1 MNTKTI
7 IAACAL
13 IAASAGAQAHAKLE
27 SSLPKA
33 NSELAGAPAQI
44 RLRFNEPLEAA
55 FSKIALVDARQAAV
69 ALPAIAID
77 KADPKVMFA
86 APPPL
91 KPGKYEVRWTA
102 MTRDG
107 HKVKGQ
113 YAFSVK

>member
-1 MNTKTI
+1 MKTKYI
-7 IAACAL
+7 IAVCAL
-13 IAASAGAQAHAKLE
+13 TAASAAAQAHAKLE

-33 NSELAGAPAQI
+33 NSELAGAPVEI

-69 ALPAIAID
+69 ILPAIAID
-77 KADPKVMFA
+77 KADPKVMFTA
-86 APPPL
+86 APPL

-102 MTRDG
+102 MTHDG

>member
-1 MNTKTI
+1 MKTKNI

-13 IAASAGAQAHAKLE
+13 IAASAAGQAHAKLE

-33 NSELAGAPAQI
+33 NSELAGAPAEI

-55 FSKIALVDARQAAV
+55 FSKIALIDANQAAIT
-69 ALPAIAID
+69 LPAIAID
-77 KADPKVMFA
+77 KADPAVMFA

-91 KPGKYEVRWTA
+91 KPGRYEVRWTA

-107 HKVKGQ
+107 HKVRGQ
-113 YAFSVK
+113 YVFSVK